1 MYESTLKR
9 KRSSST
15 TEPNKMGTTDEK
27 TLNFT
32 DLCIKINRK
41 KIDDLTLGNF
51 VVKSLK
57 VVKKIEN

>member
-9 KRSSST
+9 KRSSPT

-32 DLCIKINRK
+32 DLCIDIISHNYAIK
-41 KIDDLTLGNF
+41 
-51 VVKSLK
+51 
-57 VVKKIEN
+57 

>member
-1 MYESTLKR
+1 MNERRLKR
-9 KRSSST
+9 KRSST
-15 TEPNKMGTTDEK
+15 TIEPNKMGTTDEK